1 MSGRQHKYWFKFRI
15 NANNITWNYGR
26 QRHKSPI
33 FNFCFKFTSHQL
45 ERSLVNC
52 VGRVG
57 LWIAQVAWVRAYMVG
72 VGQKIAWA
80 EWVAWSVIQYGI
92 FKSFSYFGVFFKSF
106 YATDITSKYKIRVY
120 IYRYFTEGPEYNHCY
135 KSLSFFSRQPFVLWD
150 LNLFVSNTPFLYPL
164 KTSEDLMVFW
174 CFQGE
179 EKGCIGTNGLSK
191 GHAFSA
197 K

>member
-1 MSGRQHKYWFKFRI
+1 MFYILLIHS
-15 NANNITWNYGR
+15 
-26 QRHKSPI
+26 SPDLPKDPI
-33 FNFCFKFTSHQL
+33 IVKIYTEEFISTF
-45 ERSLVNC
+45 
-52 VGRVG
+52 
-57 LWIAQVAWVRAYMVG
+57 LWK
-72 VGQKIAWA
+72 KIAWA

-92 FKSFSYFGVFFKSF
+92 FKGFSYFDVFFKSF

-120 IYRYFTEGPEYNHCY
+120 IYRYFTEGPEYNHCH

-191 GHAFSA
+191 GYAFST